1 MENQLYT
8 VTVFTENQ
16 VGLLNQISIIFTR
29 RCLNIE
35 SLSVSPSSIKGVHK
49 FTITCYSDRPMMER
63 VVKQIEKRI
72 DVLKSFLYT
81 DDEIIYQ
88 EVALYKVPTPK
99 LLEIDNVESILRAHS
114 ARILEIT
121 PDYIVLEKTGHS
133 DETEALF
140 NELKKYD
147 ICQFVRSG
155 RAAITKAI
163 EEYVTMYLEEQDKR
177 KARYFN
183 DKNNEHKTN
192 Y

>member
-1 MENQLYT
+1 MEKQLYT
-8 VTVFTENQ
+8 VTVFTENN

-49 FTITCYSDRPMMER
+49 FTITCFSDRPMMER

-81 DDEIIYQ
+81 DNDLIYQ
-88 EVALYKVPTPK
+88 EVALYKVPASK
-99 LLEIDNVESILRAHS
+99 VLEIDNVETIIRAHG

-121 PDYIVLEKTGHS
+121 PEYIVFEKTGHS
-133 DETEALF
+133 YETEALF

-147 ICQFVRSG
+147 IVQFVRSG
-155 RAAITKAI
+155 RAAITKAT
-163 EEYVTMYLEEQDKR
+163 EEYVTMYLEEQEKR
-177 KARYFN
+177 KARCFN
-183 DKNNEHKTN
+183 EQNI
-192 Y
+192 